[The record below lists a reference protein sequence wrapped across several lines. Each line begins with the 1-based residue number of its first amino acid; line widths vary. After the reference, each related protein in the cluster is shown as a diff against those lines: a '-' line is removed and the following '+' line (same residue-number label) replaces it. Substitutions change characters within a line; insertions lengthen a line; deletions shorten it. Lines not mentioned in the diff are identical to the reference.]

1 MATFQELRSMALE
14 ARKESATERQ
24 AKYFR
29 ARDDAFAVITDKIK
43 LFYK

>member
-24 AKYFR
+24 VKYFR
-29 ARDDAFAVITDKIK
+29 ACDDAFAVI
-43 LFYK
+43 LENLVQ